1 MPYWFV
7 INASFPFKDGGLI
20 LLNDILWNLTDGWQ
34 LLAGFS
40 TSNPEA
46 IDVHLENTNTK
57 NHKTFCNNKNKYGS
71 FVKDVCHS
79 FPLMCRRAV
88 VGI

>member
-1 MPYWFV
+1 
-7 INASFPFKDGGLI
+7 
-20 LLNDILWNLTDGWQ
+20 LTDGWQ

-57 NHKTFCNNKNKYGS
+57 NHKTFCNNKKNM
-71 FVKDVCHS
+71 D
-79 FPLMCRRAV
+79 LL
-88 VGI
+88 